1 MALQADDIIVVQRP
15 STKALYHCKVED
27 FQSSVLPDGDD
38 ENYMLIWNGS
48 SWVPGTLD
56 GGLYE
61 GSDINTIDGGTYNPE
76 VIVDGPD
83 YDSGTYDPNVPGI
96 GDDIDGSTYS
106 QLKSTQVYLVE

>member
-1 MALQADDIIVVQRP
+1 MALQPTDLLPLYRKSDNSNRKITVV
-15 STKALYHCKVED
+15 D

-96 GDDIDGSTYS
+96 GDDINGSTYS
-106 QLKSTQVYLVE
+106 